1 MALERNLPAI
11 GEAAHRHV
19 GSEADGLH
27 AGERA
32 HPRLELAI
40 ESGGARLVVAGLV
53 RVHRDVEYVAGI
65 EPEIEGLNF
74 LQAADEKS
82 GDDQQSE

>member
-1 MALERNLPAI
+1 MALERNRHAI

-32 HPRLELAI
+32 HARLELAV
-40 ESGGARLVVAGLV
+40 ERGGARLVEADLV
-53 RVHRDVEYVAGI
+53 RVHRYVEDVAGI
-65 EPEIEGLNF
+65 EPEIERLNF
-74 LQAADEKS
+74 LQAANEKS
-82 GDDQQSE
+82 CDDK